1 MCNVNDRTDNH
12 VANGYGAGGAGGAD
26 AEAAEGYKKIDF

>member
-1 MCNVNDRTDNH
+1 MSNVNDRADNN
-12 VANGYGAGGAGGAD
+12 VANGYESGGAGGAD